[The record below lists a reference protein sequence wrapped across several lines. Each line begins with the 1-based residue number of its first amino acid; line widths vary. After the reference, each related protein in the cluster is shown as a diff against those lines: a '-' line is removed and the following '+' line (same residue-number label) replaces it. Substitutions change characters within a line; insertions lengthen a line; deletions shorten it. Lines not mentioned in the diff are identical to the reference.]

1 MRRLPRH
8 APAATMVA
16 QGCETR
22 FPNQVAPFP
31 MALRPQTVALLQ
43 AARQLVQALPA
54 DAGFLLTETDLDW
67 DEVVDLLGPCRILVA
82 AEDGPLARSLRGR
95 SDLSVL
101 DIDPGPTPTHERMS
115 LA

>member
-54 DAGFLLTETDLDW
+54 DAVLLLTETDLDW
-67 DEVVDLLGPCRILVA
+67 DAVVELLGPSRLLVA
-82 AEDGPLARSLRGR
+82 TEDGPRTRLLRDR
-95 SDLSVL
+95 PDLTVL
-101 DIDPGPTPTHERMS
+101 DIDPGPTPIQE
-115 LA
+115 